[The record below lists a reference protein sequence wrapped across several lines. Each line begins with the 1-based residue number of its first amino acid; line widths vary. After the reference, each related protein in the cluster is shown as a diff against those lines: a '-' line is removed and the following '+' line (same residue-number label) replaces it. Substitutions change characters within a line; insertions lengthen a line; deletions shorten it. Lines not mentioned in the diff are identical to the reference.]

1 MDFINKLDNFDAPE
15 VADIAIKTNLY
26 EEAFA
31 IYKKYNEHTSAINV
45 LVEHIASLDRA
56 AEFAEKCNIPEV
68 WSRLA
73 KAQITGLRIKDSIGM
88 CLSCQIVNL
97 QKK

>member
-1 MDFINKLDNFDAPE
+1 MKADKAKVMDYVNKLNNFNAPE

-31 IYKKYNEHTSAINV
+31 IYKKHNEHASAIDI
-45 LVEHIASLDRA
+45 LIEHIASLDRA
-56 AEFAEKCNIPEV
+56 TEFANKCDIPEV

-88 CLSCQIVNL
+88 
-97 QKK
+97 